1 MPKSSNKGARTISEI
16 GPADV
21 TVRDA
26 CESIPPTNAE
36 LIISVDNE
44 VESYG
49 IFLPRG
55 ISNSPQTVNYF

>member
-1 MPKSSNKGARTISEI
+1 MPKSSNKGARTISGI

-26 CESIPPTNAE
+26 CEPIPPTNAE
-36 LIISVDNE
+36 LIISVDDE

-55 ISNSPQTVNYF
+55 ISNAPQTVCYI